1 MPLNNEKFVNIKNKN
16 DLTSCFNTLFNSAWS
31 LRSTSLAGI
40 LTGNEIPLYGEKI
53 AALETFSR
61 LMWGLFPALV
71 DNNTQP
77 EVCAEIFR
85 TLAQGTDPEHPHYWG
100 KATDVDQRCV
110 EMAVFGVGLAIAGKT
125 FRRYLSDS
133 EQHNLYQWLSSIR
146 DVQLPQNNW
155 SFFPVMVEMGLC
167 LSGQPWQPEI
177 IERHFA
183 RLDSFYLGDGWYSDG
198 LQRPRD
204 YYNAMALHFYG
215 LIYAQLM
222 ASVDPER
229 CAILRQRAALF
240 AADFIYYFDA
250 EGAAIPFGR
259 SMTYRF
265 AQAAFWS
272 AAAFA
277 GLETC
282 SPGVLKGLIFRH
294 LRHWFQQDIT
304 DARGVLTVG
313 YHYACPGMAEDYNAP
328 GSPYW
333 ACKTF
338 LILALPDEHP
348 FWRSNELPLPPR
360 EARRLVPHPGQIV
373 INDHHNQHHYL
384 LNAGQFPAKP
394 YNNSESKYGKFAYSS
409 LLGFNLER
417 SRYGIELAAC
427 DSMLL
432 FAEGDGYFRGRL
444 RNQHVEIG
452 TSGILAHWAPWP
464 DVQIKTWLIP
474 LTSGHIRVH
483 IIDTRRPLDSVE
495 GGFPVPIVSLS
506 EQVFDA
512 QTGTSYSAEHGCFS
526 RISDLSPLI
535 QRESVQVISPP
546 GSNIHFPC
554 SSAVPALRQHLPVGQ
569 HILACLVLAGTSQPS
584 GEIPLP
590 LISLNDGHLLIKN
603 GDIAHH
609 IPLSYPDHPECQNE
623 HC

>member
-1 MPLNNEKFVNIKNKN
+1 MSLNNKKIVSIRNKN
-16 DLTSCFNTLFNSAWS
+16 DLMVCFNTFFNSAWS

-40 LTGNEIPLYGEKI
+40 LTGSEIPLYGEKT

-61 LMWGLFPALV
+61 LMWGVFPTLTE
-71 DNNTQP
+71 NNP
-77 EVCAEIFR
+77 PSEACAEIFR
-85 TLAQGTDPEHPHYWG
+85 TLAEGTDPAHPHYWG
-100 KATDVDQRCV
+100 NATDFDQRCV

-125 FRRYLSDS
+125 VRQCLSDH
-133 EQHNLYQWLSSIR
+133 EQHNLYQWLVGIR

-155 SFFPVMVEMGLC
+155 SFFPIMVEMGLC
-167 LSGQPWQPEI
+167 LSGQPWQPETV
-177 IERHFA
+177 ERHFA

-222 ASVDPER
+222 QPVDPER

-240 AADFIYYFDA
+240 AADFMYYFDA

-265 AQAAFWS
+265 AQVAFWS

-277 GLETC
+277 DLETF
-282 SPGVLKGLIFRH
+282 SPGVVKGVILRH
-294 LRHWFQQDIT
+294 LRHWLKQDIT
-304 DARGVLTVG
+304 DARGILTVG
-313 YHYACPGMAEDYNAP
+313 YHYASPVMAEDYNAP

-333 ACKTF
+333 AFKTF

-348 FWRSNELPLPPR
+348 FWCSEELPLPPR
-360 EARRLVPHPGQIV
+360 EERRLLQHAGQIIV
-373 INDHHNQHHYL
+373 NDHQNQHHYL

-394 YNNSESKYGKFAYSS
+394 YNNSESKYSKFAYSS

-432 FAEGDGYFRGRL
+432 LAEDDGYFRGRL
-444 RNQHVEIG
+444 RNQHVEIDRDR
-452 TSGILAHWAPWP
+452 ILTHWVPWP

-474 LTSGHIRVH
+474 LTAGHIRLH
-483 IIDTRRPLDSVE
+483 IIDTRRQLDSVE
-495 GGFPVPIVSLS
+495 GGFPVPVACASTC
-506 EQVFDA
+506 VFDA
-512 QTGTSYSAEHGCFS
+512 QTGTASSTAYGCFS
-526 RISDLSPLI
+526 RICDLSP
-535 QRESVQVISPP
+535 QTRREHVQIISPP
-546 GSNIHFPC
+546 GSNLHFPC
-554 SSAVPALRQHLPVGQ
+554 SSAVPTLRQHLPVGQ
-569 HILACLVLAGTSQPS
+569 HILGCLVLAGTSLPS
-584 GEIPLP
+584 VDTPMP
-590 LISLNDGHLLIKN
+590 LIRLNDSNILITT
-603 GDIAHH
+603 GDITHKV
-609 IPLSYPDHPECQNE
+609 PL
-623 HC
+623 